1 MVLPLAEEQAQELG
15 IDVPGDLPPLM
26 GERRALVQVLVNLL
40 TNAAK
45 FTPARG
51 HLAVRARLE
60 PSWVVIQVIDDGI
73 GIAEEDQARLFQYF
87 EQLGAKHQHH
97 MKGSGVGL
105 ALTRA
110 LVEKMGGTIGVTSAL
125 GVGTTFEVRLRTT

>member
-1 MVLPLAEEQAQELG
+1 MIQPLANERAQELVT
-15 IDVPGDLPPLM
+15 DVPADLPPCI

-45 FTPARG
+45 FTPAGGR
-51 HLAVRARLE
+51 LEVRAHADATGICLR
-60 PSWVVIQVIDDGI
+60 VIDTGI
-73 GIAEEDQARLFQYF
+73 GIAPEDQDRLFQYF
-87 EQLGAKHQHH
+87 EQLGAKHQHN

-110 LVEKMGGTIGVTSAL
+110 LVEKMGGTIGVSSAL
-125 GVGTTFEVRLRTT
+125 GAGSTFEVHLRAA